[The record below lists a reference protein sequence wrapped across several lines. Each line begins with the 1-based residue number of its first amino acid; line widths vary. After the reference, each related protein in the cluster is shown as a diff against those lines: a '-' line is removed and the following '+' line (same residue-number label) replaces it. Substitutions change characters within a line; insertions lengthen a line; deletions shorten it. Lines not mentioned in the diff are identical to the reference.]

1 MLILRQKI
9 FLILYPPFENSTTS
23 IAIVYIACNTMEN
36 HPLISNEFIQEANLW
51 SQSQR
56 EETFMMTLRNIQ
68 NNMPYLFG
76 YLVVTAWNLIEALIE
91 NGIDDYQVFSLALTL
106 ILELITGFFLIFK
119 LSNVGPMVFLPN
131 FLFYVLILLN
141 IVFVIVRAER

>member
-1 MLILRQKI
+1 
-9 FLILYPPFENSTTS
+9 
-23 IAIVYIACNTMEN
+23 MEN

-68 NNMPYLFG
+68 NNLPYLFG

-91 NGIDDYQVFSLALTL
+91 NGIDDYHVFSLALTL